1 MRVNKFNPEGYLDIT
16 AYEALKTV
24 EHDLKDGYCGPF
36 VYICSPFKGDVK
48 TNIQN
53 ARRYSRFAVDQGVI
67 PLAPH
72 LLFPQF
78 MDDANP
84 MERRKALG
92 MGLVL
97 LLKCQE
103 LWCFG
108 THISYGMSLE
118 LEKARRKGIR
128 IRRFSESCVEVKHD

>member
-1 MRVNKFNPEGYLDIT
+1 MRINKYNHEGYRDLT
-16 AYEALKTV
+16 AYGAEMAI
-24 EHDLKDGYCGPF
+24 ERDLKSDATGPF

-48 TNIQN
+48 ANIQN

-78 MDDANP
+78 MDDTNP
-84 MERRKALG
+84 IERKKGISMALK
-92 MGLVL
+92 MLTNC
-97 LLKCQE
+97 KE
-103 LWCFG
+103 LWFFG

-118 LEKARRKGIR
+118 LEKARRKDIK
-128 IRRFSESCVEVKHD
+128 IRRFSENCVEVG

>member
-1 MRVNKFNPEGYLDIT
+1 MRVSKYNHEGYLDLT
-16 AYEALKTV
+16 AFGAEMAI
-24 EHDLKDGYCGPF
+24 ERDLKSGYLGPF

-53 ARRYSRFAVDQGVI
+53 AQRYSRFAVDQGVI

-84 MERRKALG
+84 IERQKALG

-118 LEKARRKGIR
+118 LEKARRKGIK

>member
-1 MRVNKFNPEGYLDIT
+1 MSVNKFNHEGYLDPT
-16 AYEALKTV
+16 VYEAMTSI
-24 EHDLKDGYCGPF
+24 ERDLKSGYCGPF

-53 ARRYSRFAVDQGVI
+53 ARRYSRFAVDRGVI

-78 MDDANP
+78 MDDSDPA
-84 MERRKALG
+84 ERQKALS
-92 MGLVL
+92 MGLAL
-97 LLKCQE
+97 LAKCRE

-108 THISYGMSLE
+108 PYISYGMSLE
-118 LEKARRKGIR
+118 LEKAKWKGII
-128 IRRFSESCVEVKHD
+128 IRRFFENCVEAKHD